1 VVEAALSR
9 YRCTVT
15 VEDITLHMA
24 ELGSAKLAVRWL
36 HDRAVQVAETM
47 EAVQI
52 AERRPSPVRQLRA
65 ADALTEAPVQLRL
78 WAQDPAAQR
87 LAQYEAVVT
96 GRTRLTVCHGS
107 VRYWL
112 AAQRIASVRPAQAR
126 PIADT
131 AARIPRGRHRH
142 PRATPARR
150 LLGAP

>member
-15 VEDITLHMA
+15 VEDITLHTA
-24 ELGSAKLAVRWL
+24 ETGSAKLAVRWL

-47 EAVQI
+47 EAVQL
-52 AERRPSPVRQLRA
+52 AECGPARQLKA
-65 ADALTEAPVQLRL
+65 ADALTEARVQLRV
-78 WAQDPAAQR
+78 WAQDPGAQR

-96 GRTRLTVCHGS
+96 GRTRLTVCHGP

-112 AAQRIASVRPAQAR
+112 AAQRIAPVCPAPAR
-126 PIADT
+126 PVADA
-131 AARIPRGRHRH
+131 AARLPRGRHRH